1 MSMRSVLRY
10 SATLR
15 DREYVRC
22 VTWSYPSLH
31 HSQYSCVCHLP
42 VPLSLTGVIN
52 HWRYLK
58 DQMAATKRKKM
69 VAAYKQSLKVMIA
82 KMLTTQLG
90 DFMTPLDLPH
100 MMEDPEA
107 LLDLMHVQQYCVSK
121 ALSP

>member
-1 MSMRSVLRY
+1 
-10 SATLR
+10 
-15 DREYVRC
+15 
-22 VTWSYPSLH
+22 
-31 HSQYSCVCHLP
+31 
-42 VPLSLTGVIN
+42 VIN